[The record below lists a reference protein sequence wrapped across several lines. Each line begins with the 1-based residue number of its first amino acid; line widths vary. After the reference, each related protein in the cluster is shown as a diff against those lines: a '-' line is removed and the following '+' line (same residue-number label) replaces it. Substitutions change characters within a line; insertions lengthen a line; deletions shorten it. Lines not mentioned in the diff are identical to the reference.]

1 MVEKEPKDWR
11 ELLGWIANDPAGMQ
25 RLVQSLGVRDITIRR
40 WVKKESDPRPQNL
53 RRLLIAL
60 PEYRERFIELIPL
73 EFEDFA
79 DFTLDDPH
87 QEIPPKFYTQIFQMR
102 GNVGPTQ
109 LFWSLTDA
117 ILGQALDQLD
127 PEHLGMAI
135 TVVKCMIAA
144 RPDHKILSL
153 RQSVGQASA
162 PWPGNLEQT
171 AMFLGAESLAGYV
184 VSTCHPSE
192 VQNYKEDNEALPGH
206 QLDHEVS
213 AAAHPILYAGRVA
226 GCLLVSSTEPDY
238 FMLPGRLNLVAD
250 YAHLISLAFAPAD
263 FVDPT
268 HIELRLMP
276 PHSEQRSFFSTFR
289 KRITEARLKLYGQHN
304 VDAEQYV
311 WEGLERDILKLPEN
325 GDSLNSV
332 GVL

>member
-1 MVEKEPKDWR
+1 MLEKEPRDWR

-102 GNVGPTQ
+102 GSISPTQ
-109 LFWSLTDA
+109 LFWSLANTV
-117 ILGQALDQLD
+117 LSQALNQLD
-127 PEHLGMAI
+127 PENLGMAI
-135 TVVKCMIAA
+135 TVVKCMITS
-144 RPDHKILSL
+144 RDERKILSL
-153 RQSVGQASA
+153 RQSVGQATA

-192 VQNYKEDNEALPGH
+192 VQNYKADNEALPGH
-206 QLDHEVS
+206 QFDQEAS

-238 FMLPGRLNLVAD
+238 FLLPGRLNLVSD
-250 YAHLISLAFAPAD
+250 YAYLISLAFAPED
-263 FVDPT
+263 FVDPAR
-268 HIELRLMP
+268 IELRIMP
-276 PHSEQRSFFSTFR
+276 PHFEQRRFFLTFR
-289 KRITEARLKLYGQHN
+289 KRMTEARLKLYGQHH

-311 WEGLERDILKLPEN
+311 WEGLEKDILDL
-325 GDSLNSV
+325 
-332 GVL
+332 